1 MELSVTRVNKSFFS
15 GHSVKC
21 WARIH
26 TLDFQFQTFSLSPV
40 QHHRMLKVTG
50 PFCVSASNI
59 SDFSII
65 QTSCLY
71 YPEFNIVHQNHYFRV
86 LWFDYLEKIK
96 PVAYFFL
103 KLLIKNKHL
112 LSIYY
117 VPNTIPV
124 TEDIVVKYK

>member
-1 MELSVTRVNKSFFS
+1 MELSVTRVNKSFFQAIVL
-15 GHSVKC
+15 SVEPEF
-21 WARIH
+21 IH
-26 TLDFQFQTFSLSPV
+26 LISNSKLSHSPV

-71 YPEFNIVHQNHYFRV
+71 YPEFNIVQQNHYFWI

-112 LSIYY
+112 FSIYY